1 MIYRTIPAIMTIK
14 PKSDTMSKAKPINL
28 KPNFK
33 KKGPNA
39 QNNNI
44 KPTII
49 AIIPP
54 IPLIILPPYYN

>member
-1 MIYRTIPAIMTIK
+1 M
-14 PKSDTMSKAKPINL
+14 PINL

-33 KKGPNA
+33 KKGPIA
-39 QNNNI
+39 QNNNN

-54 IPLIILPPYYN
+54 IPFIFLPPL

>member
-1 MIYRTIPAIMTIK
+1 MNTIL
-14 PKSDTMSKAKPINL
+14 KANPINL
-28 KPNFK
+28 MPNFK

-54 IPLIILPPYYN
+54 IPFIVSPPSLLS